1 MKQSSSQKEMSPI
14 NIDQSHAVGQD
25 SPTEGSRMGR
35 EANKTTDYPGEA
47 ESAVT
52 DDASA
57 PVEGESREGAIR
69 RAAHEAYQHRGGAPG
84 SDIEDWLE
92 AEAQV
97 ERQRSK

>member
-1 MKQSSSQKEMSPI
+1 
-14 NIDQSHAVGQD
+14 
-25 SPTEGSRMGR
+25 MGR
-35 EANKTTDYPGEA
+35 EANKTTGYLGEA